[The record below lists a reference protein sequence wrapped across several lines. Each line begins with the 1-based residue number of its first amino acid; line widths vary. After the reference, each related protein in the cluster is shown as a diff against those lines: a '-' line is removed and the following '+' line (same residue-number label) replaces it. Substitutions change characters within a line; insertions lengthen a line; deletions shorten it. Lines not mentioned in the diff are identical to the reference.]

1 MNIINELYNKIVN
14 LNKEYENIVELD
26 KLYMELFLKE
36 NQNIIND
43 TDDTDL
49 INNIIN
55 NEICEK
61 NSIIKDRKCIKLY
74 RKLAKI
80 LHPDKNKEHK
90 DLFIKMNKA
99 YNNNDYI
106 ILFMYG
112 YEFNIIN
119 TLNEE
124 EIITINKEIEKK
136 QKLIEDIINKIHWK
150 WANCNNNIEKELLKT
165 HIINNLNQP
174 FEKVRLFGLNH

>member
-14 LNKEYENIVELD
+14 LNKEYENILELD
-26 KLYMELFLKE
+26 KLYMEVFIKE
-36 NQNIIND
+36 NQNILNSNENDIDFIND
-43 TDDTDL
+43 
-49 INNIIN
+49 IIN
-55 NEICEK
+55 NEICAE
-61 NSIIKDRKCIKLY
+61 NTILKDRKCIKLY
-74 RKLAKI
+74 RRLAKI

-99 YNNNDYI
+99 YTNNDYI

-112 YEFNIIN
+112 YEFNILD

-124 EIITINKEIEKK
+124 EIITVNKEIEKK

-165 HIINNLNQP
+165 HIVNNLNQP
-174 FEKVRLFGLNH
+174 FSKG

>member
-124 EIITINKEIEKK
+124 EIITINKEIEK
-136 QKLIEDIINKIHWK
+136 NK
-150 WANCNNNIEKELLKT
+150 N
-165 HIINNLNQP
+165 
-174 FEKVRLFGLNH
+174 